1 MTITNNTYKFN
12 VQNNLFEPGIE
23 INYKINFIGIK
34 LNAGYLFQSGSDN
47 FSVIDPTNNTNIS
60 LGPVKPNWNGYRVG
74 FSIYYNLPPK
84 AKKAEMKPV
93 SK

>member
-60 LGPVKPNWNGYRVG
+60 LGPCETKLEWIQGRIFNILQ
-74 FSIYYNLPPK
+74 FAS
-84 AKKAEMKPV
+84 E
-93 SK
+93 S